1 MIEPT
6 AAAPCRVLIT
16 GGAGFI
22 GGHLARRLL
31 DDGHRVDLVDNL
43 SRGVDDELLSQ
54 LRRSDRFAVRVADL
68 RDRRSLDDLGS
79 DYTHIFHFAALLGV
93 QNVIDRPYDVLTEN
107 VAMVETMLAV
117 ARRQRSLRR
126 FVFPSTSEVY
136 AGTQH
141 HFELPIPSPETT
153 PLAVSP
159 LDQPRTSYMLSK
171 IYGEALV
178 HHAGVPFTIIRP
190 HNVYGPRMG
199 LSHVVPQLL
208 QRIVGQPDGGELVV
222 YSIEHSRTM
231 CFIDDA
237 VDYLVRLMDAD
248 AALNETFNVGVQDP
262 EVTIGELARVLCDTV
277 GRQLTIVA
285 GDTAPGS
292 PPRRCPDM
300 RHTIAVTGHEPAVS
314 LAEGIRRTYLWY
326 DENVFSGRQLSAV

>member
-1 MIEPT
+1 MTEP
-6 AAAPCRVLIT
+6 ASVAPSHVLIT

-22 GGHLARRLL
+22 GGHLARRLI

-54 LRRSDRFAVRVADL
+54 LRRSDRFQVQVADL
-68 RDRRSLDDLGS
+68 RDRQSLDAVGS
-79 DYTHIFHFAALLGV
+79 EYTHIFHFAALLGV
-93 QNVIDRPYDVLTEN
+93 QNVIDRPFEVLSEN

-141 HFELPIPSPETT
+141 HFELPIPSPEST

-178 HHAGVPFTIIRP
+178 HHAGVPFTIVRP

-208 QRIVGQPDGGELVV
+208 QRIASQPDGGELVV
-222 YSIEHSRTM
+222 YSIDHSRTM

-237 VDYLVRLMDAD
+237 VEYLVRLMDAD
-248 AALNETFNVGVQDP
+248 AAVNGTYNVGVQDP
-262 EVTIGELARVLCDTV
+262 EVTIGELARMLCDVV
-277 GRQLTIVA
+277 GRRLTIVA

-300 RHTIAVTGHEPAVS
+300 AHTIADTGHTPSVA
-314 LAEGIRRTYLWY
+314 LAEGLRRTYLWY
-326 DENVFSGRQLSAV
+326 ADNVFSGRQLSAV